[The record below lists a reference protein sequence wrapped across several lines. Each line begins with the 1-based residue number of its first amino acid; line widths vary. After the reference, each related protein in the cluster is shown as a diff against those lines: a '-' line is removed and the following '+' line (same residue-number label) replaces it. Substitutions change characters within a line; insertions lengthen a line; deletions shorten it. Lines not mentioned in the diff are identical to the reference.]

1 MLRQREAM
9 IEQQLV
15 PRGIH
20 DQRVLDAMAQVAR
33 ERFMPESSRGLAY
46 YDGPVPLG
54 HGQTISQPYIVALM
68 LQLLE
73 LEPTHRVLEIGA
85 GMGYQAAVLGTMVR
99 QVHTLEI
106 IEPLATIA
114 AKNLAA
120 EGLDN
125 VTVHNRDGHG
135 GLPQRA
141 PFHAIIAAAAPD
153 EVPPA
158 LKRQL
163 AVGGRLVIPVGRR
176 WSVQDLQVIHRTEQG
191 FEEHHALS
199 VRFVPMTGGVTP
211 R

>member
-85 GMGYQAAVLGTMVR
+85 GMGYKGKPIGSYACHVCHDVIDGRMKTDFDRDFLWQAELEGAIATMGILFDKGILR
-99 QVHTLEI
+99 
-106 IEPLATIA
+106 IA
-114 AKNLAA
+114 
-120 EGLDN
+120 
-125 VTVHNRDGHG
+125 
-135 GLPQRA
+135 
-141 PFHAIIAAAAPD
+141 
-153 EVPPA
+153 
-158 LKRQL
+158 
-163 AVGGRLVIPVGRR
+163 
-176 WSVQDLQVIHRTEQG
+176 
-191 FEEHHALS
+191 
-199 VRFVPMTGGVTP
+199 
-211 R
+211 